1 MCDCGPRTIRAG
13 RLTRRRLDDDP
24 GERNLALA
32 YDATGERPRTCPWRS
47 LRDPFVAEVLEA
59 HRHWDKGQLADHYR
73 AKHGSEVPPEID
85 WGVVIFD
92 AALKSVHSADMRLD
106 REEREREQQRRQSH
120 PNASATPP
128 KPRRR

>member
-1 MCDCGPRTIRAG
+1 M
-13 RLTRRRLDDDP
+13 DP

-32 YDATGERPRTCPWRS
+32 HDATGERPHGCPWRA

-59 HRHWDKGQLADHYR
+59 HRHWDKGQLAAHYL

-92 AALKSVHSADMRLD
+92 AALKAVHSADTRLD
-106 REEREREQQRRQSH
+106 REEREREQQARQAKQ
-120 PNASATPP
+120 PTATPP